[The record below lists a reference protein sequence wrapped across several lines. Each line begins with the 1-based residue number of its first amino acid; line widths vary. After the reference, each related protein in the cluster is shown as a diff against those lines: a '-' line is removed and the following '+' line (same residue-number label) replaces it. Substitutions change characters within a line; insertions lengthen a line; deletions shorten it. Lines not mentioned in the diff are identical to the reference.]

1 MQIKRI
7 TGTQS
12 IIIAST
18 KESYVI
24 SKAEYR
30 QPRQDC
36 DTSSGGLASVR
47 RDSIL
52 KRLMSSPME
61 ETWCDECSECR
72 GSSRFESMLRLLMF
86 LEAELEFKEEVIDL
100 LLVRNS
106 YSSVRFVSGF
116 MR

>member
-1 MQIKRI
+1 M
-7 TGTQS
+7 
-12 IIIAST
+12 
-18 KESYVI
+18 
-24 SKAEYR
+24 
-30 QPRQDC
+30 
-36 DTSSGGLASVR
+36 R